1 MVEELFMRVK
11 DVMTRSIISV
21 SSDDFVATAAKVMK
35 DKNVGTVL
43 VIDGHDVKGLVTDR
57 AIVTRVVGEEKDP
70 RVVPVRSIMTRD
82 IITCSENTDIIDAA
96 RTLGENRIRRMPVVN
111 DKHELV
117 GIVSVSDIALQIK
130 PCVDAIFDETT
141 KAARSYKL

>member
-1 MVEELFMRVK
+1 MRVK